1 MGRSFGLFAP
11 YFLKNIHFS
20 VNPQVT
26 FFICG
31 FPAWY
36 PKISKFLP
44 SKSMDPQLSNAFSNV
59 LIALFGMDPNTFKHK
74 ALYASLIKFG
84 KPRKIHLFYSR
95 ISSHEVKGI
104 GLNYENP
111 QETFLFYV
119 GAVKMKNMIR

>member
-1 MGRSFGLFAP
+1 MVPKNFEISTIEKYGSSAFQHIFERP
-11 YFLKNIHFS
+11 YSPLRYG
-20 VNPQVT
+20 T
-26 FFICG
+26 
-31 FPAWY
+31 
-36 PKISKFLP
+36 
-44 SKSMDPQLSNAFSNV
+44 
-59 LIALFGMDPNTFKHK
+59 NTFKHK